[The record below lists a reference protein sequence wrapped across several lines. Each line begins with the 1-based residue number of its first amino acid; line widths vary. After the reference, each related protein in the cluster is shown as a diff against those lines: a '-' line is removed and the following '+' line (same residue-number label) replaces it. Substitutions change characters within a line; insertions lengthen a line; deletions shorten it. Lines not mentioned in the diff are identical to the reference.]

1 MSPWKERVDLL
12 GSVLGVLG
20 MVLVVL
26 AVVMRLALGS
36 AKPAVVFAPSNIL
49 LIGIAAMVAGCWFKL
64 TAR

>member
-1 MSPWKERVDLL
+1 MSPWKQRLDLL

-20 MVLVVL
+20 MILVVL
-26 AVVMRLALGS
+26 AVVLRLALGS
-36 AKPAVVFAPSNIL
+36 ARPEVIHAPSNIL